1 MSPIRRSAEIRSGE
15 DTNARTII
23 RDKNPI
29 HFKETQ
35 RKETKEIER
44 EERERERERARTG
57 KQLDVLFYMENY
69 THEYGMATEKNQGA
83 PKHQRPFTAC
93 VCACSNDMRAMIC

>member
-44 EERERERERARTG
+44 EERERERESSYWKTTG
-57 KQLDVLFYMENY
+57 CIIL
-69 THEYGMATEKNQGA
+69 YGELHT
-83 PKHQRPFTAC
+83 
-93 VCACSNDMRAMIC
+93 